1 MLRRIA
7 HPMLATAF
15 VVDGIDTLTNP
26 DPRVKTATAA
36 LQKGERQLPSRLAQ
50 YLPDDPARL
59 IRINAA
65 VRIGGGVLLAFG
77 KLPRLSTA
85 VLAATVVPAALS
97 EQGFWTEQDPERRAA
112 KRTALLKDV
121 SLLGGLLIASTDR
134 QGKPSLG
141 WRGRRAIGKLHSD
154 TGPAHDRLVHLAD
167 AAKEHGPELAA
178 TLRERG
184 ERLADA
190 AREHGP
196 ELVATLRERGEH
208 LADAARDHGPELVAA
223 VRDRG
228 ERLVDVAQHRGE
240 QLAQTTRDV
249 GAQWGK
255 TASDRGGQLLD
266 AAREHGGNL
275 AESAREHGGQLA
287 EAVREHGAQLAGAAR
302 EQGGQLAGTARE
314 QGGRLAHVARERGE
328 RAADA
333 ARDATRRTR

>member
-15 VVDGIDTLTNP
+15 VADGIDTLTNP
-26 DPRVKTATAA
+26 DSRVKSASEV
-36 LQKGERQLPSRLAQ
+36 LQKGEQKLPAQLSK
-50 YLPDDPARL
+50 YLPENAARVV
-59 IRINAA
+59 RINAA

-85 VLAATVVPAALS
+85 VLAATVVPTALS
-97 EQGFWTEQDPERRAA
+97 EQGFWTEEDPERRAA

-141 WRGRRAIGKLHSD
+141 WRGRRALDKLQSD
-154 TGPAHDRLVHLAD
+154 SGPAHDRVVQLAD

-178 TLRERG
+178 SLRARG

-196 ELVATLRERGEH
+196 ELVT
-208 LADAARDHGPELVAA
+208 A

-228 ERLVDVAQHRGE
+228 ERLADVAREHGPELVTAVRDRGERLADVAQHRGE
-240 QLAQTTRDV
+240 QLAETTREK
-249 GAQWGK
+249 GAHWGR
-255 TASDRGGQLLD
+255 TAADRGGQLLE
-266 AAREHGGNL
+266 AAREHGGSL
-275 AESAREHGGQLA
+275 AESAREHGEQLA
-287 EAVREHGAQLAGAAR
+287 DIVREHGAQFADTAR
-302 EQGGQLAGTARE
+302 EQSGQLVTSARE
-314 QGGRLAHVARERGE
+314 QGGRFAHVARERGGQ
-328 RAADA
+328 AADA
-333 ARDATRRTR
+333 ARDATARGR